1 MFFKILVH
9 LVNLDPKNPKLC
21 FCEVSVYVSLY
32 YPFLDSRSFVSFA
45 IQKIQH
51 TLSRSHQSQSPLK
64 AANLD
69 NTSNDNSP
77 GRNQV
82 ERQTAVKVGCD
93 TIQAWY
99 IIMHVVLRADCII
112 VAPVGSFVLV
122 DVKIYCLVTDV
133 YFEKGIRITWKNW
146 KKTHFHWYPSQMT

>member
-1 MFFKILVH
+1 M
-9 LVNLDPKNPKLC
+9 
-21 FCEVSVYVSLY
+21 
-32 YPFLDSRSFVSFA
+32 
-45 IQKIQH
+45 
-51 TLSRSHQSQSPLK
+51 
-64 AANLD
+64 D

-82 ERQTAVKVGCD
+82 EQQTAVKVGCD

-122 DVKIYCLVTDV
+122 DVKIYCIVTDV
-133 YFEKGIRITWKNW
+133 YFEKGIRIT
-146 KKTHFHWYPSQMT
+146 